1 MLCMY
6 GRFLADMSGA
16 EAEVLQDK
24 SGQFSFIVSVN
35 HADNR
40 HWLLVRPHSFI
51 HTYIHMGDAY
61 LLFSDIYM
69 NQFYA

>member
-1 MLCMY
+1 MYVCMY
-6 GRFLADMSGA
+6 GRFYADMSGA

-40 HWLLVRPHSFI
+40 HWLLVRLP
-51 HTYIHMGDAY
+51 
-61 LLFSDIYM
+61 
-69 NQFYA
+69 